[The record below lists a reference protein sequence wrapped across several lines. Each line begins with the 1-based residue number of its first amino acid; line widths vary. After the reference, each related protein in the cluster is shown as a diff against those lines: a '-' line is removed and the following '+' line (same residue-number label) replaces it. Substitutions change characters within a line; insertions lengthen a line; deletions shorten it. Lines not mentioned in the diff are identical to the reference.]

1 MTTIQRFLHPAKGS
15 FFLLGPRGTGKT
27 RWTEQN
33 FPEALRVDL
42 LDPVRLRE
50 VSARPE
56 RLRELVAGQAEKK
69 CVVIDEIQKCPALLE
84 VVHSLIEADRER
96 RFVLTGSSARKL
108 RRQGVNL
115 LGGRAVSLSLH
126 PFMAAELG
134 SRFRLEDALEY
145 GLLPVVWFA
154 SDPREQVMA
163 YNALYLKEEVQAE
176 GLVRNIGGF
185 ARFLEAM
192 SFSHGAVLN
201 LANIAR
207 DCQIS
212 RTTVEAHLGILEDLL
227 LGWRLP
233 VFTRRAKR
241 ALAAHPKF
249 YFFDTGIYRANRPR
263 GPLDSAG
270 EIEGA
275 ALEGLVAQHL
285 RAWCAYSPE
294 GSSLHYW
301 QTRSGVEVDF
311 VLYGS
316 GGLQAV
322 EVKNSAVVRPQDL
335 RGLRAFGEDYP
346 EASRLLL
353 YRGPDRFERSGVL
366 CLPVGEFL
374 GELRPGRELRV
385 GGS

>member
-1 MTTIQRFLHPAKGS
+1 MTDLQRFLQPAKGS

-50 VSARPE
+50 LSARPE
-56 RLRELVAGQAEKK
+56 RLRELVSGYAEKK

-84 VVHSLIEADRER
+84 VVHSLIEADRAR

-115 LGGRAVSLSLH
+115 LGGRALSLSMH

-134 SRFRLEDALEY
+134 ARFKLENALEY
-145 GLLPVVWFA
+145 GLLPVVWF
-154 SDPREQVMA
+154 SRDPREQVKA

-176 GLVRNIGGF
+176 GFVRNIGGF

-201 LANIAR
+201 LANVAR

-212 RTTVEAHLGILEDLL
+212 RATVEAHLGILEDLL

-249 YFFDTGIYRANRPR
+249 YFFDTGIYRANRPK
-263 GPLDSAG
+263 GPLDSDA
-270 EIEGA
+270 EIAGA

-285 RAWCAYSPE
+285 RAWCAYSPD
-294 GSSLHYW
+294 GPAMHYW

-316 GGLQAV
+316 GGLHAI
-322 EVKNSAVVRPQDL
+322 EVKNTAEVRPQDL
-335 RGLRAFGEDYP
+335 RGLQAFGEDYP

-353 YRGPDRFERSGVL
+353 YRGRDRFERSGVL

-374 GELRPGRELRV
+374 GDLCPGNWPVAVR
-385 GGS
+385 

>member
-1 MTTIQRFLHPAKGS
+1 LHPAKGS

>member
-1 MTTIQRFLHPAKGS
+1 MTNLQRFLQPAKGS

-27 RWTEQN
+27 RWTEQC
-33 FPEALRVDL
+33 FPEALRIDL
-42 LDPVRLRE
+42 LDPVRLRDLL
-50 VSARPE
+50 ARPE
-56 RLRELVAGQAEKK
+56 RLRELVAGQTEKK

-84 VVHSLIEADRER
+84 VVHSLIEADRAR

-115 LGGRAVSLSLH
+115 LGGRALSLSMH

-134 SRFRLEDALEY
+134 ARFKLENALEY
-145 GLLPVVWFA
+145 GLLPVVWF
-154 SDPREQVMA
+154 SQDPREQVEA

-176 GLVRNIGGF
+176 GFVRNIGGF

-249 YFFDTGIYRANRPR
+249 YFFDTGIYRTNRPK
-263 GPLDSAG
+263 GPLDSVG
-270 EIEGA
+270 EIAGA

-285 RAWCAYSPE
+285 RAWCAYSPD
-294 GSSLHYW
+294 GPSMHYW

-311 VLYGS
+311 VLYGA
-316 GGLQAV
+316 GGLHAI
-322 EVKNSAVVRPQDL
+322 EVKNAAEVRPQDL

-353 YRGPDRFERSGVL
+353 YRGRDRFERAGVL
-366 CLPVGEFL
+366 CIPVAEFL
-374 GELRPGRELRV
+374 GELRPGSWPVAVR
-385 GGS
+385 

>member
-1 MTTIQRFLHPAKGS
+1 MTDLQRFLQPAKGS

-27 RWTEQN
+27 RWTEQS

-50 VSARPE
+50 LSARPE
-56 RLRELVAGQAEKK
+56 RLRELVAGHAENK

-84 VVHSLIEADRER
+84 VVHSLIEADRAR

-115 LGGRAVSLSLH
+115 LGGRALSLSMH

-134 SRFRLEDALEY
+134 ARFKLENALEY
-145 GLLPVVWFA
+145 GLLPVVWF
-154 SDPREQVMA
+154 SREPREQVKA

-176 GLVRNIGGF
+176 GFVRNVGGF

-212 RTTVEAHLGILEDLL
+212 RSTVEAHLGILEDLL

-241 ALAAHPKF
+241 VLAAHPKF
-249 YFFDTGIYRANRPR
+249 YFFDTGIYRANRPK
-263 GPLDSAG
+263 GPLDSVG
-270 EIEGA
+270 EIDGA

-285 RAWCAYSPE
+285 RAWCAYSPD
-294 GSSLHYW
+294 GPSMHYW

-316 GGLQAV
+316 SGLHAI
-322 EVKNSAVVRPQDL
+322 EVKNSAEVRLQDL
-335 RGLRAFGEDYP
+335 RGLQVFGEDYP

-353 YRGPDRFERSGVL
+353 YRGRDRFERSGVL
-366 CLPVGEFL
+366 CLPVAEFL
-374 GELRPGRELRV
+374 GDLRPGNWPVAVR
-385 GGS
+385 

>member
-1 MTTIQRFLHPAKGS
+1 MTTLQRFLHPAKGS

-353 YRGPDRFERSGVL
+353 YRGPDRFERNGVL
-366 CLPVGEFL
+366 CLPVAEFL
-374 GELRPGRELRV
+374 GELRPGRELKLER
-385 GGS
+385 

>member
-1 MTTIQRFLHPAKGS
+1 MTTIQRFLHPAEGS

-115 LGGRAVSLSLH
+115 LGGRAVSLH

-163 YNALYLKEEVQAE
+163 YNALYLKEEVQA
-176 GLVRNIGGF
+176 
-185 ARFLEAM
+185 
-192 SFSHGAVLN
+192 
-201 LANIAR
+201 
-207 DCQIS
+207 
-212 RTTVEAHLGILEDLL
+212 
-227 LGWRLP
+227 
-233 VFTRRAKR
+233 
-241 ALAAHPKF
+241 
-249 YFFDTGIYRANRPR
+249 
-263 GPLDSAG
+263 
-270 EIEGA
+270 
-275 ALEGLVAQHL
+275 
-285 RAWCAYSPE
+285 
-294 GSSLHYW
+294 
-301 QTRSGVEVDF
+301 
-311 VLYGS
+311 
-316 GGLQAV
+316 
-322 EVKNSAVVRPQDL
+322 
-335 RGLRAFGEDYP
+335 
-346 EASRLLL
+346 
-353 YRGPDRFERSGVL
+353 
-366 CLPVGEFL
+366 
-374 GELRPGRELRV
+374 
-385 GGS
+385 